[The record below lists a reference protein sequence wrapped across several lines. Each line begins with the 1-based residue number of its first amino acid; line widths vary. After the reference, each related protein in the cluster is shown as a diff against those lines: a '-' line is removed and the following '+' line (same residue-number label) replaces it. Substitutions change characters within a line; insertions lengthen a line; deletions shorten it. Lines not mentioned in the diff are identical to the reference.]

1 MNDRSPNGGRPAT
14 FRGRAGARLFVVLLS
29 ALLPLGSGC
38 ESDAPRPTIARPQGP
53 ESVRMNRKLFDEAI
67 ARISQYERYDSPEW
81 LQHAVGRLD
90 QWVQDQPPVPDWELT
105 PLVEGLSEPFREMP
119 EVQSLD
125 RLEFPGSDVYAFQEA
140 AWLHDVAEWAR
151 GDAVDELDQAKQLFD
166 WTMRNVQ
173 SQPITAR
180 DASGRAFR
188 LLQRPWETLLLG
200 SGSSTDRAWLFVLLA
215 RQQGIDAALLALTD
229 PSDPDSKNA
238 ALWAVGVLIE
248 GDIYVFEP
256 ALGLPIPGPDGLQRA
271 ESGALDVQPATLAE
285 VAADDALLR
294 QLDVTGYRYPVDSA
308 AVQRVVALVEGSPA
322 YLSHRMKAVE
332 SQLASSEAMVL
343 TTDATAQAERFEACE
358 HVVAA
363 RLWEVPYETLQQERQ
378 LGAERAKV
386 LAPRLIPFRIPFD
399 VSTVAQRKPQEV
411 SDGDAWWT
419 EAGRVRAQRD
429 AEEAERFDKPQER
442 TFAKALLRGRLLHF
456 KGKFSGEESA
466 GYYYTRARIP
476 NSVLE
481 SPEMEERVKLACT
494 LAKMDASYWLGM
506 IAAERG
512 NTDAAID
519 WLAVRTLEAFPDGRW
534 TPGAK
539 HNLGRVYE
547 SAGQIDKAVATYRST
562 ADSPPQHADLLRAKW
577 LRPEPVESDQK
588 PAPKQPKKPAE
599 RPAKKASE
607 KPARKPAEEPVEK
620 AFEKP
625 AEKAA
630 EKPTEEAADKP
641 AEKPV
646 EKPTENPAEEK
657 AEEPEQEPASETPV
671 PPKEEAPPMPPEPMQ
686 SP

>member
-1 MNDRSPNGGRPAT
+1 
-14 FRGRAGARLFVVLLS
+14 
-29 ALLPLGSGC
+29 
-38 ESDAPRPTIARPQGP
+38 
-53 ESVRMNRKLFDEAI
+53 
-67 ARISQYERYDSPEW
+67 
-81 LQHAVGRLD
+81 
-90 QWVQDQPPVPDWELT
+90 
-105 PLVEGLSEPFREMP
+105 
-119 EVQSLD
+119 
-125 RLEFPGSDVYAFQEA
+125 
-140 AWLHDVAEWAR
+140 
-151 GDAVDELDQAKQLFD
+151 
-166 WTMRNVQ
+166 
-173 SQPITAR
+173 
-180 DASGRAFR
+180 
-188 LLQRPWETLLLG
+188 
-200 SGSSTDRAWLFVLLA
+200 
-215 RQQGIDAALLALTD
+215 
-229 PSDPDSKNA
+229 
-238 ALWAVGVLIE
+238 
-248 GDIYVFEP
+248 
-256 ALGLPIPGPDGLQRA
+256 LQRA

-294 QLDVTGYRYPVDSA
+294 QLDVPGYRYPVDSA

-332 SQLASSEAMVL
+332 SQLGSSEAMVL

-363 RLWEVPYETLQQERQ
+363 RLWEVPYETLRQERQ

-386 LAPRLIPFRIPFD
+386 LAARLVPFRIPFD

-411 SDGDAWWT
+411 ADGDVWWT
-419 EAGRVRAQRD
+419 EAGRVRAQRE
-429 AEEAERFDKPQER
+429 AEEAERSDKPQER

-494 LAKMDASYWLGM
+494 LAKMDASYWLGL

-588 PAPKQPKKPAE
+588 PAPRQPKKPAE
-599 RPAKKASE
+599 KLAEKPTKKAPE
-607 KPARKPAEEPVEK
+607 EPARKPAEKPGEE
-620 AFEKP
+620 ASEKP

-646 EKPTENPAEEK
+646 EKPSEKPTEKK
-657 AEEPEQEPASETPV
+657 AEEPDQEPASEDAA
-671 PPKEEAPPMPPEPMQ
+671 PPKGEAPPQPPEPEQ
-686 SP
+686 LP